1 MLPEKVLALGVRKQM
16 NKKTYAMITVIF
28 LSWAF
33 ILLVIKN
40 NYHTKDYITPEE
52 ESALTFIK

>member
-1 MLPEKVLALGVRKQM
+1 MLLVKLHVVGARNPM
-16 NKKTYAMITVIF
+16 DKKTQAMITVIF

-33 ILLVIKN
+33 ILIIMKQN
-40 NYHTKDYITPEE
+40 NHTKDYITPEE

>member
-1 MLPEKVLALGVRKQM
+1 MLLVKLHVVGARNQM
-16 NKKTYAMITVIF
+16 DKKTQAMITVIF

-33 ILLVIKN
+33 ILIIMKQGN
-40 NYHTKDYITPEE
+40 HTRNYITPE